1 MANTIKIKRSQVTA
15 TPPSLSEGELAYSY
29 NSNTLF
35 IGDVGGAGVT
45 AIGGSADH
53 IKLAGIESGAQVNT
67 VTSVAGRQ
75 GAITLTKSDITDFS
89 ESAYVHTTGAETING
104 NKTFGNNVTITGD
117 LTVNGTVTHVN
128 STTVDIADNIIQL
141 ASGQT
146 GTPTADVG
154 IEAVR
159 GSSTNMRL
167 IWKEAQ
173 TKWGVEVA
181 GGSFTAFSLEGHT
194 HTASQITDFSTAA
207 DARIS
212 AAVGVSV
219 QAHDADLDGLA
230 GLSSNGFVKRTGAG
244 TFTATTLASTDITDF
259 NTAADA
265 RANTQIG
272 AASIN
277 ALSDVVITTPSNGQV
292 LKYNGTNWVNDTSPA
307 GVTVFAGLTDVPSSY
322 TGHGSKFVK
331 VNSGATGLEFV
342 ADPGYLT
349 ASSTMDGGTF

>member
-15 TPPSLSEGELAYSY
+15 TPVSLSEGELAYSY
-29 NSNTLF
+29 NSSTLF

-53 IKLAGIESGAQVNT
+53 LKLAGIEAGAEVNT
-67 VTSVAGRQ
+67 VDSVAGKT
-75 GAITLTKSDITDFS
+75 GAVTLVKADITDFA
-89 ESAYVHTTGAETING
+89 EADYVHKTGSETING
-104 NKTFGNNVTITGD
+104 DKTFGNSVTITGD
-117 LTVNGTVTHVN
+117 LTVNGTTTHVN
-128 STTVDIADNIIQL
+128 STTVDVADNIIQL

-146 GTPTADVG
+146 GTPSVDIG

-167 IWKEAQ
+167 IWKESQ

-181 GGSFTAFSLEGHT
+181 GGAFTAFSLEGHT

-207 DARIS
+207 DARIT
-212 AAVGVSV
+212 AAVGSSV
-219 QAHDADLDGLA
+219 QAFDADLSA
-230 GLSSNGFVKRTGAG
+230 IAALSTTGFIKRTGAA
-244 TFTATTLASTDITDF
+244 TFSTVNLSSTDISDF
-259 NTAADA
+259 STAADS
-265 RANTQIG
+265 RANTQIA

-277 ALSDVVITTPSNGQV
+277 ALSDVVITTPSNTQV
-292 LKYNGTNWVNDTSPA
+292 LTYNGTNWVNATPSSGVSAFTSLSDA
-307 GVTVFAGLTDVPSSY
+307 PSSY

-331 VNSGATGLEFV
+331 VNAGESALEFV

-349 ASSTMDGGTF
+349 SSSTLDGGSF

>member
-15 TPPSLSEGELAYSY
+15 TPSSLSEGELAYSY

-45 AIGGSADH
+45 AVGGSADH
-53 IKLAGIESGAQVNT
+53 TKLAGIEAGAQVNT
-67 VTSVAGRQ
+67 VTSVAGKT
-75 GAITLTKSDITDFS
+75 GVVTLQKANITDFV
-89 ESAYVHTTGAETING
+89 EADYVHKTGSETING
-104 NKTFGNNVTITGD
+104 DKTFGNNLTITGN
-117 LTVNGTVTHVN
+117 LTVNGTTTHVN

-146 GTPTADVG
+146 GTPSADIG

-167 IWKEAQ
+167 IWKESQ
-173 TKWGVEVA
+173 TKWGVEIA
-181 GGSFTAFSLEGHT
+181 GGAFTAFSLAGHT
-194 HTASQITDFSTAA
+194 HTASDITDFNTAA
-207 DARIS
+207 DARITNAIGS
-212 AAVGVSV
+212 TV
-219 QAHDADLDGLA
+219 QAFDADLSGLA
-230 GLSSNGFVKRTGAG
+230 GLSTTGFVKRTGAG
-244 TFTATTLASTDITDF
+244 TFSATTLASTDISDF

-277 ALSDVVITTPSNGQV
+277 ALADVVITSPANTQV
-292 LKYNGTNWVNDTSPA
+292 LSFNGTNWVNATPTS
-307 GVTVFAGLTDVPSSY
+307 GVSAFTSLSDAPTSY
-322 TGHGSKFVK
+322 SGAANKFVK
-331 VNSGATGLEFV
+331 VNSGATALEFV

-349 ASSTMDGGTF
+349 GNSSLDGGTF